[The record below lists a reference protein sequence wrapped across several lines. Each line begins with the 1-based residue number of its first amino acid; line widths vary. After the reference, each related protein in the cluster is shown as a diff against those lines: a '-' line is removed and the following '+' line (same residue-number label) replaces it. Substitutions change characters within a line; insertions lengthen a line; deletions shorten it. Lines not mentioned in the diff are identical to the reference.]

1 MVSVLGDCTA
11 VLGADR
17 DELET
22 MRLGR
27 PRKPDRSAGE
37 MSFQGPGELLSWLV
51 LMAVRHGESRTE
63 VTLNAS
69 GRTRRLSVFA
79 DRTWDG
85 VSILLVPPL
94 TESAEADRAP
104 KEGHGIDR
112 LRGRRLAGIDSLYTE
127 VIESFFDDASDPDR
141 LIANQLRR
149 MGEFFEV
156 SRSYIFFYDND
167 YERQSNIWE
176 WCGDGVDSQRDRL
189 QDVPVSISP
198 WWFGRMKEGD
208 PITGPVHGFPDPDL
222 VGLLEEQE
230 ILSLAV
236 VPLRVGGALRG
247 FVGFDDTSSGR
258 EWQPEEVA
266 TLTAFADALGR
277 YLERKESRQAL
288 ERSEEELRLQTAY
301 LGQLF
306 ESSPEAIIVLDSQ
319 GRIIRANGEFLRL
332 FDYSL
337 EQVLGSTPAD
347 IIIPE
352 DEMALGDQLSSLV
365 RSGRRVSAEGVRR
378 RSGGQRVYVS
388 ILGAPI
394 EGTAGDI
401 YAIYR
406 DISSEKAAEDELMR
420 AKKAAELEANKLRTL
435 LGLMDQ
441 GVAMAD
447 AEDRIIE
454 VNNWLLDA
462 VGRSREDVLGT
473 PLASLHPDGMAQR
486 VDGIMQRMRRDGA
499 ETLTLER
506 EFMGRWAMLRLRPV
520 FSDSGYEGVILNVV
534 DITDL
539 MEARRQAEEAN
550 RAKSRFLANMSHE
563 IRTPMNGIV
572 GLTELL
578 LRTDLSDAQ
587 RDDLETIRSSSES
600 LLALLNDVL
609 DFSKIEAGKLELER
623 VPFSPRD
630 LVESVCDLFGPKAL
644 SRGVELSSLVDVSMP
659 RQLQGDPA
667 RLRQVLVNLVGNAVK
682 FTEEGEVFVQADL
695 KEGSDGGPVLGVCVR
710 DTGIGISKSR
720 QNRLFETFTQED
732 SSMTRRYGG
741 TGLGLAI
748 SRRLVELM
756 DGHIDVES
764 ARGEGSRFSFSVAVE
779 AGEEPPAPEEPPH
792 RGRLLAAGMEGW
804 AAEALHAYGEHLG
817 FRTASAPDEKG
828 SIEALGDGCDVVLI
842 DLDGLGFGQAA
853 SVAEEA
859 HRQGARIAGLSA
871 FGPAAHGDCAD
882 LELEG
887 CLRKPLRLK
896 ALADILLQ
904 RRAAGVE
911 DAGRE
916 PDEASADG
924 PRVLLVE
931 DNPVNVRVA
940 VRMLQMAGAEVTTAA
955 NGHEALEL
963 FEPGRF
969 DVVFMDCQMP
979 VMDGYQAT
987 AAIRELE
994 GSETGVPIV
1003 AMTAHA
1009 LKGDREKCRK
1019 AGMDDYLAKP
1029 VKPNVLSDTL
1039 KRWTD
1044 RSEGSAG
1051 KGE

>member
-1 MVSVLGDCTA
+1 
-11 VLGADR
+11 
-17 DELET
+17 
-22 MRLGR
+22 
-27 PRKPDRSAGE
+27 
-37 MSFQGPGELLSWLV
+37 
-51 LMAVRHGESRTE
+51 
-63 VTLNAS
+63 
-69 GRTRRLSVFA
+69 
-79 DRTWDG
+79 
-85 VSILLVPPL
+85 
-94 TESAEADRAP
+94 
-104 KEGHGIDR
+104 
-112 LRGRRLAGIDSLYTE
+112 
-127 VIESFFDDASDPDR
+127 
-141 LIANQLRR
+141 

-156 SRSYIFFYDND
+156 SRSYIFFYDDD

-176 WCGDGVDSQRDRL
+176 WCGAGVDSQRQRL

-198 WWFGRMKEGD
+198 WWFGRMEAGE
-208 PITGPVHGFPDPDL
+208 PIAGPVDGFPDPEL
-222 VGLLEEQE
+222 TGLLEDQE

-247 FVGFDDTSSGR
+247 YVGFDDTSSRR
-258 EWQPEEVA
+258 EWLPEEVA

-306 ESSPEAIIVLDSQ
+306 ESSPEAIIVLDSRN
-319 GRIIRANGEFLRL
+319 RIIRANGEFLRL

-337 EQVLGSTPAD
+337 DQVLGRTPTD
-347 IIIPE
+347 TIIPE

-365 RSGRRVSAEGVRR
+365 RSGRRVSAEGIRR
-378 RSGGQRVYVS
+378 KRGGQRVYVS

-447 AEDRIIE
+447 ADDRIIE

-462 VGRSREDVLGT
+462 VGRCRDDVLGE
-473 PLASLHPDGMAQR
+473 PLSSLHPEGMAEKVQT
-486 VDGIMQRMRRDGA
+486 IMQRMRSDGA

-578 LRTDLSDAQ
+578 LKTDLSDGQ

-609 DFSKIEAGKLELER
+609 DFSKIEAGKVELER

-644 SRGVELSSLVDVSMP
+644 GRGVELSSLVDLSMP
-659 RQLQGDPA
+659 EELQGDPA

-682 FTEEGEVFVQADL
+682 FTEEGEVFVEAELSGNADGEPAFL
-695 KEGSDGGPVLGVCVR
+695 TVSVS
-710 DTGIGISKSR
+710 DTGIGISRSR
-720 QNRLFETFTQED
+720 QDRLFETFTQED

-748 SRRLVELM
+748 SKRLVELM
-756 DGHIDVES
+756 DGRIEVES
-764 ARGEGSRFSFSVAVE
+764 TQGEGSRFTFSVAVE
-779 AGEEPPAPEEPPH
+779 VTGGAPAGEPAPH
-792 RGRLLAAGMEGW
+792 GGSLLLAGTGGW
-804 AAEALHAYGEHLG
+804 AAEALRTYAGHLG
-817 FRTASAPDEKG
+817 FQATSREGGEGITDALDEG
-828 SIEALGDGCDVVLI
+828 FDLVLL
-842 DLDGLGFGQAA
+842 DLDRLDFGEAR
-853 SVAEEA
+853 SVAAAGLED
-859 HRQGARIAGLSA
+859 GARMIGMSA
-871 FGPAAHGDCAD
+871 FGPAAHGDCSD
-882 LELEG
+882 LELEV

-896 ALADILLQ
+896 SLADALLG
-904 RRAAGVE
+904 RSSRGGE
-911 DAGRE
+911 DALEGGA
-916 PDEASADG
+916 DAASDG

-940 VRMLQMAGAEVTTAA
+940 VRMLGMAGADVTTAA

-987 AAIRELE
+987 SAIRELE
-994 GSETGVPIV
+994 EPGSRVPIV

-1029 VKPNVLSDTL
+1029 VKPNILNDTL
-1039 KRWTD
+1039 RRWTD
-1044 RSEGSAG
+1044 G
-1051 KGE
+1051 GEPPSWKDG